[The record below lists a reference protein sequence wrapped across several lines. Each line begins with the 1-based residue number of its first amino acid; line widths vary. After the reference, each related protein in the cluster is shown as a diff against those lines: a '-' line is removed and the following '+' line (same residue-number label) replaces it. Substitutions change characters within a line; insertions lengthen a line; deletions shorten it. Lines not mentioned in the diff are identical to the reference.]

1 VQGLINSFGTAVMA
15 GFAAA
20 VKIDSFAYM
29 PVQDFGN
36 AFSTFIA
43 QNFGAGKHERIRKG
57 IRVAVRVTLIFC
69 LIISV
74 LVFVL
79 ARPLM
84 LIFIPAHETEIISIG
99 VEYLR
104 IEGAFYCG
112 IGWLFLLY
120 GFYRAVRK
128 PGMSVVLTVISLG
141 VRVALAYTLAAIPGI
156 GVWGIWWSIPIG
168 WFLADIFGWCYYR
181 MKQRKSLEW

>member
-1 VQGLINSFGTAVMA
+1 
-15 GFAAA
+15 
-20 VKIDSFAYM
+20 
-29 PVQDFGN
+29 
-36 AFSTFIA
+36 
-43 QNFGAGKHERIRKG
+43 
-57 IRVAVRVTLIFC
+57 
-69 LIISV
+69 
-74 LVFVL
+74 
-79 ARPLM
+79 M

-104 IEGAFYCG
+104 IEGAFYCC

>member
-1 VQGLINSFGTAVMA
+1 MR
-15 GFAAA
+15 
-20 VKIDSFAYM
+20 
-29 PVQDFGN
+29 VQDFGN
-36 AFSTFIA
+36 ACSTVIA

-69 LIISV
+69 FIISV